1 MNCFVYFLYSEKWK
15 KFYVG
20 VSNNVDD
27 RLQRH
32 NNGYSLSTKVEI
44 PWILLH
50 IIECKDKSTAMT
62 IELRV

>member
-1 MNCFVYFLYSEKWK
+1 MEN
-15 KFYVG
+15 FYVG
-20 VSNNVDD
+20 VSNNVD